1 MPTKPAVP
9 EELPDTIGPI
19 RREDLEATVAR
30 VQAEIFEENRAK
42 CRNPHKNKTC
52 VESLA
57 EGWIGVPD
65 LCAGCTRVFMHQLD
79 AAVGPLAWHTNYTA
93 RAER

>member
-1 MPTKPAVP
+1 MSKRTTSDD
-9 EELPDTIGPI
+9 LPDTIGPI
-19 RREDLEATVAR
+19 KREDLEATVAR
-30 VQAEIFEENRAK
+30 VQAEIFAENRAK

-57 EGWIGVPD
+57 SGWIGVPD
-65 LCAGCTRVFMHQLD
+65 LCAGCTQVFMHQLD
-79 AAVGPLAWHTNYTA
+79 AATGALTWHQDYIA